1 MEVYC
6 GIDWAEDHHDIALVD
21 RDGQLLA
28 RRRISD
34 EAAGLAALLDL
45 LAEHGD
51 TPDDPVPVAI
61 ETPRGLLTAC
71 LRATGRPVYPINPM
85 AVARYRDRH
94 SVAGKKSDHGDAVVL
109 ANVLRTDRH
118 AHRPLPA
125 DSELAQAIAVLA
137 RAQQDAVWD
146 RTTAHNKLRS
156 HLREYYPGFLA
167 AFAPVKGGIMRA
179 EARTILAAA
188 PTPADAARLTVTQLR
203 ALLKKAGRSR
213 GLDTDAAR
221 LREAFRVPQM
231 RQLPLV
237 EQAMGQQATAL
248 LRQLDAACAAA
259 ADLERAATESFNL
272 HPDAGIIT
280 SFPGL
285 GPLTGAR
292 VLAEIGDD
300 RSRFQDAKGLK
311 AYAGAAP
318 ITRASGKAKS
328 VTYRRVKNNRLNA
341 AGYSWAFSALTAS
354 PGARGHYDRRRDD
367 GDRHAAAQRHLFGRL
382 LGCLWHCLITG
393 QDYDETTAF
402 PAATKK
408 ISQAA

>member
-1 MEVYC
+1 MDAFC

-28 RRRISD
+28 RRRIGD
-34 EAAGLAALLDL
+34 DAAGLAGLLAL

-51 TPDDPVPVAI
+51 TPGDLIPVAI
-61 ETPRGLLTAC
+61 ETPRGLLVAC
-71 LRATGRPVYPINPM
+71 LRATGRKVYPINPM
-85 AVARYRDRH
+85 SVARYRDRH
-94 SVAGKKSDHGDAVVL
+94 TVAGRKSDHGDSVVL
-109 ANVLRTDRH
+109 ANVLRTDLH

-125 DSELAQAIAVLA
+125 DTELAQAIAVLA

-156 HLREYYPGFLA
+156 HLREYYPAFLA
-167 AFAPVKGGIMRA
+167 AFAPVSGGIMRP

-188 PTPADAARLTVTQLR
+188 PTPADAAKLTLTQLR
-203 ALLKKAGRSR
+203 GLLKKAGRSR
-213 GLDTDAAR
+213 GIDTEAAR
-221 LREAFRVPQM
+221 LREAFRAPQM

-237 EQAMGQQATAL
+237 EQAMGRQALAL
-248 LRQLDAACAAA
+248 LGQLDAACAAA
-259 ADLERAATESFNL
+259 ADLEQAVTESFSL

-285 GPLTGAR
+285 GILTGAR

-318 ITRASGKAKS
+318 ITRASGKTRS
-328 VTYRRVKNNRLNA
+328 VTHRKVKNNRLNA
-341 AGYSWAFSALTAS
+341 AGYLWAFSALTAS
-354 PGARGHYDRRRDD
+354 PGARAHYDRRKDA
-367 GDRHAAAQRHLFGRL
+367 GDRHTAAQRNLFGRL
-382 LGCLWHCLITG
+382 LGCLHHCLTVG
-393 QDYDETTAF
+393 CEYDEATAF
-402 PAATKK
+402 PGRTKHSAA
-408 ISQAA
+408 A

>member
-1 MEVYC
+1 MDVYC
-6 GIDWAEDHHDIALVD
+6 GIDWAEDHHDIALVN

-34 EAAGLAALLDL
+34 DAAGLAQLLAL

-51 TPDDPVPVAI
+51 SPDAPVPMAI
-61 ETPRGLLTAC
+61 ETPRGLLVAC
-71 LRATGRPVYPINPM
+71 LRATGRAVYPVNPM

-109 ANVLRTDRH
+109 ANVLRTDLH

-125 DSELAQAIAVLA
+125 DTELAQAIAVLA

-146 RTTAHNKLRS
+146 RTQAHNRLRS
-156 HLREYYPGFLA
+156 HLREYYPAFLA
-167 AFAPVKGGIMRA
+167 AYASADGGIMRPD
-179 EARTILAAA
+179 ARAVLAAA
-188 PTPADAARLTVTQLR
+188 PAPANAARLTVTQLR
-203 ALLKKAGRSR
+203 AVLRKAGRRR
-213 GLDTDAAR
+213 GIDTEAAR
-221 LREAFRVPQM
+221 LREAFRASQM

-237 EQAMGQQATAL
+237 EQAMGRQALAL
-248 LRQLDAACAAA
+248 LGQLDAACASA
-259 ADLERAATESFNL
+259 ADLEQAVTESFNL

-285 GPLTGAR
+285 GLLTGAR

-318 ITRASGKAKS
+318 ITRASGKSRS
-328 VTYRRVKNNRLNA
+328 VTRRRVKNNRLAA
-341 AGYSWAFSALTAS
+341 AGYIWAFSALTAS
-354 PGARGHYDRRRDD
+354 PGARAHYDRRKDA
-367 GDRHAAAQRHLFGRL
+367 GDRHAAAQRNLFGRL
-382 LGCLWHCLITG
+382 LGCLHHCLITG
-393 QDYDETTAF
+393 QHYDEATAF
-402 PAATKK
+402 PAATEQ
-408 ISQAA
+408 SRRAA